1 MVFPKID
8 YKFWLS
14 YWNESI
20 GKGGV
25 YTNKNIEKYIQFDK
39 DINYCTSEIIELT
52 SKDDI
57 NKKNILRVVDL
68 IYSWGGPSGR
78 MFYSKTKGKIS
89 PREELETNEI
99 TYKTNLEGIEFAKQG
114 KSVSIE
120 IFNRI
125 RGIGS
130 SYASKHSYF
139 WSLNSC
145 NPLIIVDSKISGALG
160 YRTIDD
166 LEKDFKYNE
175 IVKSFLKK
183 SQIEFNEKDPS
194 KVERSLFAFHNFY
207 FLNDNSNWKNKDQFK
222 DCKEAENIAKKL
234 FEK

>member
-1 MVFPKID
+1 MIPYKGKEKI
-8 YKFWLS
+8 
-14 YWNESI
+14 
-20 GKGGV
+20 
-25 YTNKNIEKYIQFDK
+25 TNK
-39 DINYCTSEIIELT
+39 
-52 SKDDI
+52 
-57 NKKNILRVVDL
+57 
-68 IYSWGGPSGR
+68 
-78 MFYSKTKGKIS
+78 
-89 PREELETNEI
+89 
-99 TYKTNLEGIEFAKQG
+99 TYLEGIEFAKQG

-130 SYASKHSYF
+130 SYASKHYYF
-139 WSLNSC
+139 WSINSC
-145 NPLIIVDSKISGALG
+145 NPLIIVDSKIAGALS

-166 LEKDFKYNE
+166 LEKEFKYNE

-222 DCKEAENIAKKL
+222 DCKEAENIAKML
-234 FEK
+234 FET